1 MAQCLQPYNNAMSP
15 QRVCH
20 NYMFD
25 AWTKKDN
32 FAQYAK
38 DEVLPG
44 LEPGTF
50 SRHGLCAP
58 PNSTQFN
65 QPPLRTL
72 AVRLFSTHPLFLHL
86 WIPFLRHLEAK
97 RIFPDFKLIVH
108 YGTRSTFVDKG
119 AKPPS
124 ASELIQHLSKV
135 DPKNPQNRMT
145 LVITSY
151 ATP

>member
-1 MAQCLQPYNNAMSP
+1 MGSVPHRTQLSSIN
-15 QRVCH
+15 H
-20 NYMFD
+20 L
-25 AWTKKDN
+25 
-32 FAQYAK
+32 YA
-38 DEVLPG
+38 P
-44 LEPGTF
+44 
-50 SRHGLCAP
+50 S
-58 PNSTQFN
+58 Q
-65 QPPLRTL
+65 
-72 AVRLFSTHPLFLHL
+72 
-86 WIPFLRHLEAK
+86 HLEAK